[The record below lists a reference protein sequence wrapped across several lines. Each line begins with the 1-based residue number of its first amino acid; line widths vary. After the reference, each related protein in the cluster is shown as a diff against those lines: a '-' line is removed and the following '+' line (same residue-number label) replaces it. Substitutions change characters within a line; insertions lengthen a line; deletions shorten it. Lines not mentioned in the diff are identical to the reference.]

1 MRTPPY
7 RNRTN
12 KPSDD
17 PYCDHHNFFS
27 KFARRA
33 RCKKYGF
40 VMQHD
45 TDSEIVET
53 AKTVVAAVKT
63 GKREMLLAVIV
74 AAIGALMA
82 LWAVM

>member
-1 MRTPPY
+1 
-7 RNRTN
+7 
-12 KPSDD
+12 
-17 PYCDHHNFFS
+17 
-27 KFARRA
+27 
-33 RCKKYGF
+33 
-40 VMQHD
+40 MQHD